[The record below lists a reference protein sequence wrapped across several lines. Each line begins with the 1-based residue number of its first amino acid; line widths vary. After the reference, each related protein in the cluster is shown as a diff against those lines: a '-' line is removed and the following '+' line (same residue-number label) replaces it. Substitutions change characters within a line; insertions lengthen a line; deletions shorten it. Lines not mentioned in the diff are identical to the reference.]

1 MNVEQIY
8 REESGRILSTLIRL
22 LGDFDLAEEA
32 MQEAFAAALE
42 HWPKAGVPANP
53 RAWLVSTGRNKAVD
67 GLRRRALLESKREEL
82 VRLNALAEQVAEV
95 PEEGML
101 KDDRLRLIFTC
112 CHPALARE
120 TQVPLT
126 LRTLCGLST
135 EEIAHAFLVPLPTMA
150 QRLVRAKQKIRDA
163 GIPYRVP
170 ADEELPER
178 MEAVLLVVYLVFN
191 EGYSASAGD
200 ALVRR
205 ELCSEAIRLGRLL
218 HALLP
223 GEAEAQALL
232 ALMLLHDSRRDA
244 RTTDAGEIVLLEDQ
258 DRGRWHREQIAEG
271 LELVEQSLARG
282 ARGPY
287 ALQAAIAA
295 LHAQAKGAT
304 ETDWHQIV
312 ALYELLLQAQPSP
325 VVELNRAVAVAM
337 AHGLGEGLRLLD
349 ELEERRQ
356 LAGYYLLPAARA
368 DLLRRMER
376 WSEAEEAYARALPL
390 VENDAGKRFLE
401 KRLAEA
407 RLKAHP
413 TR

>member
-1 MNVEQIY
+1 MSIEQIY
-8 REESGRILSTLIRL
+8 REESGRILATLIRL
-22 LGDFDLAEEA
+22 LGDFELAEEA
-32 MQEAFAAALE
+32 LQEAFAAALVQ
-42 HWPKAGVPANP
+42 WPKTGLPANP
-53 RAWLVSTGRNKAVD
+53 RAWLVSAGRNKAVD
-67 GLRRRALLESKREEL
+67 WLRRRALLESKRDEL
-82 VRLNALAEQVAEV
+82 VRLSSLAEQVAEV
-95 PEEGML
+95 PEESML

-120 TQVPLT
+120 AQVPLT

-135 EEIAHAFLVPLPTMA
+135 EEIARAFLVPLPTMA

-178 MEAVLLVVYLVFN
+178 IEAVLLVVYLVFN
-191 EGYSASAGD
+191 EGYNASAGD

-205 ELCSEAIRLGRLL
+205 ELCHEAIRLGRIL
-218 HALLP
+218 HSLMP
-223 GEAEAQALL
+223 GVVEAQALL

-244 RTTDAGEIVLLEDQ
+244 RANESGELVLLEDQ
-258 DRGRWHREQIAEG
+258 DRTRWHQEQIAEG
-271 LELVEQSLARG
+271 VQLVEQALARG

-295 LHAQAKGAT
+295 LHTQVRSAK

-337 AHGLGEGLRLLD
+337 AYGLEEGLRLLD
-349 ELEERRQ
+349 ELEERRA
-356 LAGYYLLPAARA
+356 LPGYYLLPAARG
-368 DLLRRMER
+368 DLLRRMQHWE
-376 WSEAEEAYARALPL
+376 EAEEAYRRALTL
-390 VENDAGKRFLE
+390 VGNEAEKRFLQ
-401 KRLAEA
+401 KRVTEVQA
-407 RLKAHP
+407 R
-413 TR
+413 RQ